1 MGQGR
6 LRRRERDRHRLPVLR
21 GHLVSQ
27 PHRRA
32 RLRPVEGRP
41 ARVGAP
47 GVVAAAEPHDRRGGR
62 DRPALVRALPR
73 DPPERRMNPYPPHLL
88 DRRLGVARGVLWA
101 AMGVLAAAFF
111 RAQILEH
118 GKYQLQSETNR
129 LRPIPLPAPRGVILD
144 RNGRVLAENVPGYTV
159 SLLPA
164 EEVTLRRTLGRIAPI
179 VRLDSPGIDRV
190 LVRYRRAAPPPPP
203 GPPGA
208 PRAAGVPPPGARGLV
223 PR

>member
-1 MGQGR
+1 
-6 LRRRERDRHRLPVLR
+6 
-21 GHLVSQ
+21 
-27 PHRRA
+27 
-32 RLRPVEGRP
+32 
-41 ARVGAP
+41 
-47 GVVAAAEPHDRRGGR
+47 
-62 DRPALVRALPR
+62 
-73 DPPERRMNPYPPHLL
+73 MNPYHPHLL

-179 VRLDSPGIDRV
+179 VRLDSAGIDRV
-190 LVRYRRAAPPPPP
+190 LTRYRRGAHLPAPVLAGAPLAMVSGLGGGRPPFSGVFFPPRPQRPHPPTSPAPPPHAHV
-203 GPPGA
+203 GG
-208 PRAAGVPPPGARGLV
+208 GARA
-223 PR
+223 